1 MPLIEAAHRAF
12 GAAVDVWAI
21 GQDAAGNAKLVER
34 YALTVPMLDD
44 SALKVSFDYGLD
56 TVPTIILADVDGHE
70 ARRFVGFGRDDW
82 REMFAELA
90 RQSGVAAP
98 PIDWNSYPE
107 SRPGCGSK
115 SVEPGIAERLEA
127 EARGD
132 KMTARRIELG
142 DAEDVFEFMFE
153 RGLTDGL
160 PVVPPTP
167 ERVMWMLTGTRRDPR
182 EVVAIVPP
190 NLAPVTV
197 EKVAV
202 NAVMAGCKPEYL
214 PVVIAALE
222 AVCTDTFNIHGIM
235 STTWGATPVIVVN
248 GPIRRRLDM
257 NMGMMALGY
266 GTRSNATIGRAL
278 KLVLRN
284 VGGARPGDIERS
296 TLGAPGK
303 FTTCFAE
310 WEERSPWEPLHV
322 ERGFGK
328 DENVVTVFGLEAG
341 SRQIADQTSR
351 TARALARQP
360 RHGARSM
367 LASQAARQ
375 RRDPA
380 HHFARACRHSRPR
393 EVDQGAGARANPGS
407 YRTAGARIDSRRRER
422 RRNSAE
428 RTRRCAGSAARREDC
443 EVSPAGGY
451 QYHRGWRQRREI
463 FRGVRRMG
471 FGSDGIVERQ
481 PANRGGNGNMKQVI
495 IDPTDERVPIR
506 RTLAARSDS
515 IVGRV
520 ALLDIAKPRGNVLLD
535 RLAEHLQ
542 DRLPGVEIKRFRKP
556 TFTKPA
562 PDDLRRRIAEESD
575 FVIEALAD

>member
-1 MPLIEAAHRAF
+1 MNSLRAFELRDSYGGTRSFPSSRAALLCFVKEDCPTCGLTMPLIEAAHRAF
-12 GAAVDVWAI
+12 GAAIDVWAI
-21 GQDAAGNAKLVER
+21 GQDAEGNAKLVER

-56 TVPTIILADVDGHE
+56 TVPTIILADVNGHE
-70 ARRFVGFGRDDW
+70 LRRFIGFGRDDW

-90 RQSGVAAP
+90 RQSGVAPP

-190 NLAPVTV
+190 NLAPVTL

-351 TARALARQP
+351 TARALAGSLGMGLEACWHPKQ
-360 RHGARSM
+360 HGSGEILLIISPEHADTLAREKWTK
-367 LASQAARQ
+367 AQVR
-375 RRDPA
+375 
-380 HHFARACRHSRPR
+380 
-393 EVDQGAGARANPGS
+393 
-407 YRTAGARIDSRRRER
+407 ARIQEVTARPVRELIRDDESGEGIPLSALGDAPETRLDEKIAKFRRPEDINIIVAGGNAGKFSAVFAGWVSGPMGSSSVSRRIE
-422 RRNSAE
+422 
-428 RTRRCAGSAARREDC
+428 
-443 EVSPAGGY
+443 EVTA
-451 QYHRGWRQRREI
+451 
-463 FRGVRRMG
+463 
-471 FGSDGIVERQ
+471 
-481 PANRGGNGNMKQVI
+481 
-495 IDPTDERVPIR
+495 T
-506 RTLAARSDS
+506 
-515 IVGRV
+515 
-520 ALLDIAKPRGNVLLD
+520 
-535 RLAEHLQ
+535 
-542 DRLPGVEIKRFRKP
+542 
-556 TFTKPA
+556 
-562 PDDLRRRIAEESD
+562 
-575 FVIEALAD
+575 